1 LLVIHDGET
10 AAEIMDRVQ
19 KKLRVP
25 DEEFAKVIH
34 TYKS

>member
-1 LLVIHDGET
+1 
-10 AAEIMDRVQ
+10 MDRVQ

-25 DEEFAKVIH
+25 DEEFSKVIH